1 MEHCGD
7 IYYMAGDADKAMEW
21 WQKALRQD
29 DNESKTLER
38 KIKLKKY
45 IPE

>member
-1 MEHCGD
+1 MTGD
-7 IYYMAGDADKAMEW
+7 TE
-21 WQKALRQD
+21 KALEFWRKALGME

-45 IPE
+45 IAE